1 MDAATALVVPAV
13 IEVADRLADHRAQ
26 RRNGGAPSVPSVPG
40 GFRGPD
46 TTLRLRSRYSAVMS
60 GFFAAVRRNRAESA
74 RFAGFR
80 ARYRTRSG
88 LSWSGWRHLEQ
99 QLESLSHR

>member
-1 MDAATALVVPAV
+1 MDAATSLVVPAV
-13 IEVADRLADHRAQ
+13 IEVADPLADHRAQ
-26 RRNGGAPSVPSVPG
+26 RRNGAVPG
-40 GFRGPD
+40 GFRGYPD

-60 GFFAAVRRNRAESA
+60 GFFAAVRQNRSESA

-99 QLESLSHR
+99 QLELLSHR